1 MPDSKSPHR
10 EGGCFAALKDAI
22 LAEQHVLELDIQI
35 VSARVKALL
44 GEPLFETDPA
54 SAPIVMV
61 SSKHAWAGLSP
72 LPASSPLLAR
82 ARGSDRGGREQTA

>member
-1 MPDSKSPHR
+1 MTDSTSPLR
-10 EGGCFAALKDAI
+10 EGACFAALKEAI
-22 LAEQHVLELDIQI
+22 LAEQQVLELDIHI

-54 SAPIVMV
+54 SALIVMA
-61 SSKHAWAGLSP
+61 SSEHALTGLSP

-82 ARGSDRGGREQTA
+82 GSRSDRAGREQAA

>member
-1 MPDSKSPHR
+1 MTDSKSPLR

-22 LAEQHVLELDIQI
+22 LAEQHVLELDIHI

-54 SAPIVMV
+54 SAPIVMA
-61 SSKHAWAGLSP
+61 SREHALTGLSP
-72 LPASSPLLAR
+72 LPASSPML
-82 ARGSDRGGREQTA
+82 ARGSRSDRAGREQAA

>member
-54 SAPIVMV
+54 SVPIVMA
-61 SSKHAWAGLSP
+61 SREHALTGLSP
-72 LPASSPLLAR
+72 LPASSPMLAR
-82 ARGSDRGGREQTA
+82 GRGSDRGGREQTA